1 MIRFVLVAI
10 LVIGWSMDSRLE
22 AQTPSVPSLPE
33 TGATSGAAPPLRD
46 SLAPRRSST
55 VPDLPKDA
63 GQYYQEYDL
72 KPYTQAL
79 KDVDRP
85 QQAIM
90 DWVLR
95 DTGTDAWFAD
105 PFGFISADRNKL
117 RVWHNKQMQ
126 DLVAGVHERFVNG
139 TTEPQ
144 LYGLRLMAV
153 GNPNWRTRAHT
164 LLQSVRA
171 QSPGVHAFLVTKENA
186 AMLLALLRGR
196 TDFKELSAA
205 DMVVYNGQPQVL
217 EQVRGRNFIEDF
229 KTVPNAWPPY
239 MPTTG
244 EITEGYRLQLT
255 PLLDPDKKSVDLVV
269 KSNIDQVEKLAN
281 VNLEL
286 PLQNGQVFNGQIN
299 VPQVASWRLH
309 ERFRWPADH
318 VLLLSCGVVAAPQ
331 GSTDN
336 SLLGQSTS
344 LLGLDRILSP
354 GGARAD
360 ALLMI
365 EYRGDAA
372 GRVTTAP
379 AVGKAAS
386 NGLNPLSRGRY

>member
-126 DLVAGVHERFVNG
+126 DLVAGSRTICKRNDRTAALRIAVNG
-139 TTEPQ
+139 GRESQ
-144 LYGLRLMAV
+144 LENTSPHFASKRAGTV
-153 GNPNWRTRAHT
+153 TRR
-164 LLQSVRA
+164 S
-171 QSPGVHAFLVTKENA
+171 
-186 AMLLALLRGR
+186 
-196 TDFKELSAA
+196 
-205 DMVVYNGQPQVL
+205 
-217 EQVRGRNFIEDF
+217 
-229 KTVPNAWPPY
+229 
-239 MPTTG
+239 
-244 EITEGYRLQLT
+244 
-255 PLLDPDKKSVDLVV
+255 
-269 KSNIDQVEKLAN
+269 
-281 VNLEL
+281 
-286 PLQNGQVFNGQIN
+286 
-299 VPQVASWRLH
+299 
-309 ERFRWPADH
+309 RFFGHKRE
-318 VLLLSCGVVAAPQ
+318 CC
-331 GSTDN
+331 
-336 SLLGQSTS
+336 
-344 LLGLDRILSP
+344 
-354 GGARAD
+354 D
-360 ALLMI
+360 ALGFVA
-365 EYRGDAA
+365 R
-372 GRVTTAP
+372 P
-379 AVGKAAS
+379 
-386 NGLNPLSRGRY
+386 N